1 MILNRL
7 AEKVGSILNMS
18 HFLRTLH
25 LAVKDHD
32 SVIYFQIAK
41 YMLKE
46 QMYKQ
51 KCKWDKTLTTVEAVS
66 RASCFE

>member
-1 MILNRL
+1 MVN
-7 AEKVGSILNMS
+7 
-18 HFLRTLH
+18 
-25 LAVKDHD
+25 
-32 SVIYFQIAK
+32 
-41 YMLKE
+41 E